1 VSGGKAVSGPTGA
14 RRAAVL
20 AAALAFLALT
30 PAAAQ
35 QGALRD
41 AFKARFLGKPA
52 PPFALKDL
60 KGRTVRLADQRGKVV
75 LLNFWYS
82 ACGPCRMETPDLIS
96 LHQVHRERGL
106 VILGINLDQLLIPQ
120 DEGRQL
126 ASFLSTFKVPYP
138 VLVADMEMYKKYGS
152 PPVQPVS
159 FLIDHQGNIA
169 RLFWGAFPGAAFDRA
184 VRPLLAAAAAPPSGA
199 PQAIPPAGAQRSRP

>member
-1 VSGGKAVSGPTGA
+1 MSGGG
-14 RRAAVL
+14 
-20 AAALAFLALT
+20 ALAGRAGVPRTAILAGALVILALT
-30 PAAAQ
+30 PAAAK

-52 PPFALKDL
+52 PPFTLKDL
-60 KGRTVRLADQRGKVV
+60 KGRAVGLADHRGKVV

-82 ACGPCRMETPDLIS
+82 TCGPCRMETPDLIS
-96 LHQVHRERGL
+96 LHQIHKDRGL
-106 VILGINLDQLLIPQ
+106 VILGINLDQLVLPR

-159 FLIDHQGNIA
+159 FLIDRQGNIA

-184 VRPLLAAAAAPPSGA
+184 VRPLLTAGAAPPSGA
-199 PQAIPPAGAQRSRP
+199 PPPAPRAGAQRSGP